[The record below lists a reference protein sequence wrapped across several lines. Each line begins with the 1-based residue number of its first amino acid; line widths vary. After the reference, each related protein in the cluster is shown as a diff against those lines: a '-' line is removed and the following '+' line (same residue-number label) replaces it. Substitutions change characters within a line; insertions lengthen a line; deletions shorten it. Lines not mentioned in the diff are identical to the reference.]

1 MDAKSAAVIVKTY
14 FEETKTHPYFLF
26 ETESALH
33 KKGQWI
39 IKCEVKNAFD
49 NVTRKYEVIVDDDKG
64 TILDVKRSKITSNSI
79 NEINDELDVKTS

>member
-1 MDAKSAAVIVKTY
+1 MDAKSAAVIAKKY

-26 ETESALH
+26 ETESALY

-49 NVTRKYEVIVDDDKG
+49 NVTRNYIVIVDDDKG
-64 TILDVKRSKITSNSI
+64 TIMDVKRLKGTSLNL
-79 NEINDELDVKTS
+79 NEMNEEMDVKTS